1 MVSERQKQ
9 DMREKVPALVRTKFG
24 GDYSIAFRHYA
35 DSNGMVSKDGVKS
48 MLRDAGIGS
57 ILTRWVW
64 ARGVVAELDA
74 DGDGHIS
81 WPEFAAVFVRQDGI
95 SRVPGAG

>member
-1 MVSERQKQ
+1 MVTERQKQ

-35 DSNGMVSKDGVKS
+35 DRDGKVSKDGVKV
-48 MLRDAGIGS
+48 MLKDAGIGS
-57 ILTRWVW
+57 ILTRWAW

-74 DGDGHIS
+74 DGDGLVS
-81 WPEFAAVFVRQDGI
+81 WPEFSAVFVMENGI
-95 SRVPGAG
+95 SRTSGTG